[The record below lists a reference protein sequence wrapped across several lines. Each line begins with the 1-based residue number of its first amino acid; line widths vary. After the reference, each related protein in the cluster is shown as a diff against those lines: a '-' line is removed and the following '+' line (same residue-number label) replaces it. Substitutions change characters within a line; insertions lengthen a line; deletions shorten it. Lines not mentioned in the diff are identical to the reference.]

1 MANDPRI
8 RLTEALRAGCTREA
22 LRIAARLA
30 RAGAWDDA
38 VAATVFLHGRAHAPE
53 RVQADAW
60 LEVPLAALRV
70 EASMDDRAAWDEL
83 LAALVAAGRVEDA
96 VAGLTFAA
104 DAGVVDL
111 AAYLGLVLRLV
122 ECGELRVALEVT
134 TDAVRRHPRSAHAW
148 SVLGWLWLEL
158 GDDARAA
165 GACVRALDLRPG
177 LGEALL
183 TCSLLAA
190 RAGDPDT
197 AAGLL
202 DQARRSGV
210 PLTILEGYARL
221 AA

>member
-1 MANDPRI
+1 MKRKKTLKP
-8 RLTEALRAGCTREA
+8 
-22 LRIAARLA
+22 
-30 RAGAWDDA
+30 
-38 VAATVFLHGRAHAPE
+38 
-53 RVQADAW
+53 
-60 LEVPLAALRV
+60 
-70 EASMDDRAAWDEL
+70 MDTFMVDRM
-83 LAALVAAGRVEDA
+83 GQ
-96 VAGLTFAA
+96 
-104 DAGVVDL
+104 
-111 AAYLGLVLRLV
+111 
-122 ECGELRVALEVT
+122 
-134 TDAVRRHPRSAHAW
+134 HAW

-190 RAGDPDT
+190 RAGDRDT

-202 DQARRSGV
+202 AQARRSGV